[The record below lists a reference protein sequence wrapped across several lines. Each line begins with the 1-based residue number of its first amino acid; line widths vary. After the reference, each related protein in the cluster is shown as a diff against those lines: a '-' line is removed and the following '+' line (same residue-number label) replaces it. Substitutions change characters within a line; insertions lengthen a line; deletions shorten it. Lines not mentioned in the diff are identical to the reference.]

1 MTTERSTG
9 LPGASLLIE
18 TLLPGA
24 EPTVLTD
31 HGVPR
36 AWAPLPRIGGTR
48 ATTGRV
54 RAIVTAVY
62 HSARPVNVVLGPRNT
77 HRFRVAATPVIGPSG
92 AVHAVQLWTGPPDTD
107 PPRPANVAAIEWSAT
122 SRLIELAAEI
132 RDPAED
138 YPFTGRASLTAPEAF
153 RHVARFDAAMSLIA
167 KVLEPAPEDRWE
179 GTATVNGPR
188 TLRTVHLAMRSMPA
202 PHQQAWRGLIHD
214 VTDTVPPAQPTLD
227 SVALAA
233 MSAGRSPTAVAL
245 MDVSQARLISWFTDP
260 VPGIQWKGTQDDRD
274 TPTPTTSFALPG
286 NATPPRRQ
294 RDERRGPRGASASP
308 RGRLDR
314 HRRPY
319 HRHPHYRTDDG
330 PRRDDPRRQH
340 PRRSNP
346 GTTPRPRLRAP
357 NRWVRK
363 VPGRALP
370 SSPDTLYADTI
381 ARMFEH
387 MARQCTR

>member
-1 MTTERSTG
+1 MTTERSNG
-9 LPGASLLIE
+9 LAGASLLIE

-24 EPTVLTD
+24 EPTVLAD
-31 HGVPR
+31 HGAPR
-36 AWAPLPRIGGTR
+36 AWASLPRVGGTR
-48 ATTGRV
+48 ATADRV
-54 RAIVTAVY
+54 RAIVAAVY
-62 HSARPVNVVLGPRNT
+62 DSMRPMNVVLGPRNT

-132 RDPAED
+132 REPAED
-138 YPFTGRASLTAPEAF
+138 YSFTGRASLTAPEAF

-214 VTDTVPPAQPTLD
+214 VTDTVSPAQPTLD

-274 TPTPTTSFALPG
+274 TPHPDDVVRIFQAMQHLRGGNETSAAVPGVRLRRLEGGWTVIDGRITVIPTTGPMMVLAEMTPVDSLPDG
-286 NATPPRRQ
+286 RTPEPRH
-294 RDERRGPRGASASP
+294 GS
-308 RGRLDR
+308 
-314 HRRPY
+314 
-319 HRHPHYRTDDG
+319 
-330 PRRDDPRRQH
+330 
-340 PRRSNP
+340 
-346 GTTPRPRLRAP
+346 
-357 NRWVRK
+357 V
-363 VPGRALP
+363 
-370 SSPDTLYADTI
+370 
-381 ARMFEH
+381 
-387 MARQCTR
+387 